1 MKTAL
6 NRYTRRRSAGA
17 FSLVEVI
24 VCTAIVSIALVSLY
38 GGISSGFAV
47 INVARENLRGNQV
60 LVEKLET
67 IRLYNW
73 DQINSN
79 GFIPATFTAPFF
91 PSVIT
96 NLVGTNSDGS
106 LKYANYTN
114 NTGGGLTYFGTVTI
128 TNAPFTTP
136 YSTNLRMVT
145 VSLVWTNSNVPR
157 HRQMQTLI
165 SANGL
170 QDYIFF

>member
-1 MKTAL
+1 L
-6 NRYTRRRSAGA
+6 AGA

-106 LKYANYTN
+106 LKNANYTN

>member
-1 MKTAL
+1 VKTAL
-6 NRYTRRRSAGA
+6 NKHTKRLASA
-17 FSLVEVI
+17 FSLIEVV

-38 GGISSGFAV
+38 GGISSGFSV

-79 GFIPATFTAPFF
+79 GFIPKTFTAPFF

-96 NLVGTNSDGS
+96 NIVGTNSDGS
-106 LKYANYTN
+106 VKYANYTN
-114 NTGGGLTYFGTVTI
+114 NAGGGLTYYGTVTL
-128 TNAPFTTP
+128 TNAPFTSP

-145 VSLVWTNSNVPR
+145 VTLTWTNGTVPR
-157 HRQMQTLI
+157 NRQMQTLI

>member
-1 MKTAL
+1 VKTAL
-6 NRYTRRRSAGA
+6 NKYTTRRLAGA
-17 FSLVEVI
+17 FTLVEVV
-24 VCTAIVSIALVSLY
+24 VCIAIISLALVSLY
-38 GGISSGFAV
+38 GGISSGFSV

-91 PSVIT
+91 PSVMT
-96 NLVGTNSDGS
+96 NIVGTNSDGS
-106 LKYANYTN
+106 PKYASYTN
-114 NTGGGLTYFGTVTI
+114 NYGGGLTYYGTVRI

-136 YSTNLRMVT
+136 YSTNLKMVT
-145 VSLVWTNSNVPR
+145 VSLTWTNGNIPR
-157 HRQMQTLI
+157 QRKMQTLI

-170 QDYIFF
+170 QDYIFN